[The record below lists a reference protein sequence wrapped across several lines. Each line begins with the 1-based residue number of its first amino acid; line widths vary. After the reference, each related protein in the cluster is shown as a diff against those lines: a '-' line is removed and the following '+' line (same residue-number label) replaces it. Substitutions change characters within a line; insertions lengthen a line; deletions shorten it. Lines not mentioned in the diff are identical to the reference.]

1 MKSYFLISLLI
12 ISISGR
18 RPIYMCHDDPFIDEQ
33 CLKAES
39 IGGNDFVWLRKCKG
53 SKVCV
58 RLPYYGGITGSCV
71 IKVRSH
77 YDGESCANGNKC
89 TSGICD
95 GTKCIGKEKGVQCE
109 PGLGQCAKGLLCRRE
124 LISHATNRVVTSH
137 SVSDVFTCQ
146 DPIAPGAVCSNLGSS
161 SFDGDYLLD
170 SKYLDP
176 GYNVCTLGYT
186 CSITTDTIGA
196 LFAGVCV
203 KIGSIKVP
211 DTPDPSFQLS
221 INPLACETGLA
232 DSECVTKLSDGLA
245 TSLGDTFTNYANAT
259 RHFHS
264 WLEASTYDDDTEDED
279 AIYEAYRY
287 TRNKKKI
294 NELWFRYIQANY
306 VDDADECAYDY
317 FWKQSSSN
325 YIQFS
330 FMIIALLFLF

>member
-1 MKSYFLISLLI
+1 MKSCFLISLLI

-18 RPIYMCHDDPFIDEQ
+18 DEIYMCHDDPFIDEQ

-39 IGGNDFVWLRKCKG
+39 IGGNNFVWLRKCKG

-58 RLPYYGGITGSCV
+58 RLPYYGGITGSCI

-109 PGLGQCAKGLLCRRE
+109 PGLGQCAKGLLCRKE
-124 LISHATNRVVTSH
+124 LFPISENRQLVRH
-137 SVSDVFTCQ
+137 LVSDVFTCQ
-146 DPIAPGAVCSNLGSS
+146 DPIAPGAVCSNLGGS
-161 SFDGDYLLD
+161 SFDGEYLLEP
-170 SKYLDP
+170 KYLDP

-186 CSITTDTIGA
+186 CDKPEDSAVIFTGKCI
-196 LFAGVCV
+196 
-203 KIGSIKVP
+203 KIGSLTLTSGTGI
-211 DTPDPSFQLS
+211 Q
-221 INPLACETGLA
+221 NPLACETGLA
-232 DSECVTKLSDGLA
+232 VTSSPGNCVASLTSGLF

-294 NELWFRYIQANY
+294 NELWFRYIQAHR

-330 FMIIALLFLF
+330 FMIFALLLLF